1 MLALPKL
8 LGAVIVAMVACA
20 ALSSAH
26 AQSQLTAGSSWINE
40 RGSVLTIT
48 NIGSNGL
55 LSGTYV
61 TAVGCSAGQPRPMTG
76 WFYGAENGGAIT
88 FSVIWQGCNTVTS
101 WSGQFN
107 NQTGGFQ
114 TLWLLTAASAPVWNG
129 IHTGTDTFMPLST
142 LPK

>member
-1 MLALPKL
+1 MLPQSKL
-8 LGAVIVAMVACA
+8 LGAVIALMVACA

-26 AQSQLTAGSSWINE
+26 AQSQLTAGTSWINE

-48 NIGSNGL
+48 TIGSNGL

-61 TAVGCSAGQPRPMTG
+61 TGVGCSAGQPQPMTG
-76 WFYGAENGGAIT
+76 WYYGTETGGAIT
-88 FSVIWQGCNTVTS
+88 FSVLWQGCNTVTS

-114 TLWLLTAASAPVWNG
+114 TLWLLTAAGAPVWNG
-129 IHTGTDTFMPLST
+129 IHTGTDAFTPRSP